1 MDAAR
6 TAVRLGAREV
16 KIVYRRARE
25 QMPANPWEVEEAE
38 EEGVEF
44 RLLAAPIRCEG
55 DTCVETLVCQPM
67 ELGPPDE
74 SGRRSPVP
82 VDCEPFSLEA
92 DVVIAA
98 VGQQPDFSPFTV
110 DPALALNKWG
120 YLECDPRT
128 FMTSKPGVFV
138 GGDAVTGG
146 ASVIEAIY
154 AGKQVAKYMD
164 RFLKGEEVAED
175 LEDKTKRL
183 AVYLGAQ
190 NSRYPIVPGVD
201 YGRRQPMPMLAAD
214 LRKRDF
220 SHTELGLNDNQA
232 REEAKRCLRC
242 HRPILVAGSP
252 G

>member
-1 MDAAR
+1 
-6 TAVRLGAREV
+6 
-16 KIVYRRARE
+16 
-25 QMPANPWEVEEAE
+25 
-38 EEGVEF
+38 
-44 RLLAAPIRCEG
+44 
-55 DTCVETLVCQPM
+55 
-67 ELGPPDE
+67 
-74 SGRRSPVP
+74 
-82 VDCEPFSLEA
+82 
-92 DVVIAA
+92 
-98 VGQQPDFSPFTV
+98 
-110 DPALALNKWG
+110 
-120 YLECDPRT
+120 
-128 FMTSKPGVFV
+128 MTSKPGVFV